1 MRLSVCRK
9 DDFGYAEYGGRSVEF
24 PGVPEE
30 TGSLPTCRA
39 IGFDPARLRL
49 RKRKGEFFSRSAFRP
64 EKRYPEPG
72 KAVFPPLSAHRKTGK
87 SGTNAFRWFVLF
99 FATLRIDFA
108 PCGAGCLPGTLRLA
122 ARRFGD
128 RTRCYA
134 INSPAIRLSAPH
146 SVPAAR
152 E

>member
-1 MRLSVCRK
+1 MNFAMRLSVCRK

-72 KAVFPPLSAHRKTGK
+72 KAVFPPLFPIGK
-87 SGTNAFRWFVLF
+87 RVKAKQTLFVLLYF
-99 FATLRIDFA
+99 RYLANKFCSLRSGMPA
-108 PCGAGCLPGTLRLA
+108 RHASPCGAAFRGSNPLLR
-122 ARRFGD
+122 
-128 RTRCYA
+128 
-134 INSPAIRLSAPH
+134 N
-146 SVPAAR
+146 
-152 E
+152 